1 MLTRNIVELLKT
13 TPHLNSTQ
21 IANTFGK
28 KKGIVTCALNYL
40 FRRNFL
46 IRDVAEDP
54 ARKRGRRLVY
64 TYRVNDDALKDG
76 TGMVVRKI
84 GAVSN
89 EERSPSSV

>member
-1 MLTRNIVELLKT
+1 MLTRNIIDLLKA
-13 TPHLNSTQ
+13 TPDLNASQ

-28 KKGIVTCALNYL
+28 KKPIVTCVLNYL

-46 IRDVAEDP
+46 TRDVAEDP
-54 ARKRGRRLVY
+54 ARVRGRRLVY

-76 TGMVVRKI
+76 TGMVVGKI

-89 EERSPSSV
+89 EERSPANV